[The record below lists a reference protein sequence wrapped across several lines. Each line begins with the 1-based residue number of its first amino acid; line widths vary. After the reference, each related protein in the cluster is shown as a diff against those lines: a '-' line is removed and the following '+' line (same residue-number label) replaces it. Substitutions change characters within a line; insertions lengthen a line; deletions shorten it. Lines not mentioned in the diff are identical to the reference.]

1 MTIRTQITGQFDG
14 YTLTELRALTL
25 RFLRVLNT
33 TRYSPTQGTADYDW
47 IDDALNRGQEDFVRR
62 TRCLRT
68 FAIIELTAN
77 YRTYRLPWNFI
88 DFMAAYYYT
97 SNTEYNELVVETIE
111 GLNDQDSKWRTT
123 TTVSSDGKPTH
134 IYIDRV
140 YGNVWTFG
148 IYPIPTSDGETIEF
162 DSDYGAVVQ
171 WVCPIYTMNS
181 EYGVVIRMTDTDE
194 FYLNTDL
201 GVVGQVSTASGNI
214 SMEYYRLPEKLIIN
228 TENLGDQGTQYPEIP
243 REYHKSL
250 AYFAAADLLSSN
262 PEDAVEFKRSQ
273 IFAGRFESEVQTY
286 IDQRKRPTSGRKLRA
301 RPDVWSQ
308 LENMQYFSEMP

>member
-14 YTLTELRALTL
+14 YTLTELRALVL
-25 RFLRVLNT
+25 RYLRVSDT
-33 TRYSPTQGTADYDW
+33 VRYSPTQGTSDYDW

-68 FAIIELTAN
+68 FAVIELTAN

-97 SNTEYNELVVETIE
+97 SSTEYKELKVTTIE
-111 GLNDQDSKWRTT
+111 ELNDDVYQWRTET
-123 TTVSSDGKPTH
+123 GEPEA

-140 YGNVWTFG
+140 YGNNWTFG
-148 IYPIPTSDGETIEF
+148 LYPIPETDGDTITFSSE
-162 DSDYGAVVQ
+162 YGAVVQ

-181 EYGVVIRMTDTDE
+181 EYGVVVRMTDTDE

-201 GVVGQVSTASGNI
+201 GVVGQIQAATGNI

-228 TENLGDQGTQYPEIP
+228 TENLGDQGTTYPEIP

-250 AYFAAADLLSSN
+250 AYFAAADLLANN
-262 PEDAVEFKRSQ
+262 PEDSVEFKRHQ
-273 IFAGRFESEVQTY
+273 VFAQNFETEVKTY
-286 IDQRKRPTSGRKLRA
+286 IDERKRPLAGHNLRA
-301 RPDVWSQ
+301 KSSAWGWVQ
-308 LENMQYFSEMP
+308 NMQFYRDLA

>member
-1 MTIRTQITGQFDG
+1 MTGQFDG
-14 YTLTELRALTL
+14 YTLTDLRALTL

-47 IDDALNRGQEDFVRR
+47 IDDGLNRGQEDFVRR

-68 FAIIELTAN
+68 FAIIELVAN

-88 DFMAAYYYT
+88 DFMAAYFYT
-97 SNTEYNELVVETIE
+97 SNTDYDELTVETIE
-111 GLNDQDSKWRTT
+111 GLNDQDSAWRTT
-123 TTVSSDGKPTH
+123 TGNPTH

-140 YGNVWTFG
+140 YGNNWTFG
-148 IYPIPTSDGETIEF
+148 LYPIPDADGQTIVF
-162 DSDYGAVVQ
+162 DSEYGAVVQ

-181 EYGVVIRMTDTDE
+181 EYGVVVRMTDTDE

-201 GVVGQVSTASGNI
+201 GVVGQAQTTTGNI
-214 SMEYYRLPEKLIIN
+214 FMEYYRLPEKLIIN

-250 AYFAAADLLSSN
+250 AYFAAADLLSNN
-262 PEDAVEFKRSQ
+262 PEDSVEFKRSQ
-273 IFAGRFESEVQTY
+273 AMAQRFEREVQTY
-286 IDQRKRPTSGRKLRA
+286 IDERKKPIAGRNLRA
-301 RPDVWSQ
+301 RAVVWSK
-308 LENMQYFSEMP
+308 LENMPYFAEQA

>member
-47 IDDALNRGQEDFVRR
+47 IDDGLNRAQEDFVRR

-68 FAIIELTAN
+68 FAVIELVAN

-111 GLNDQDSKWRTT
+111 GLNDQDSSWRTT
-123 TTVSSDGKPTH
+123 TGTPTH
-134 IYIDRV
+134 CYIDRV
-140 YGNVWTFG
+140 YGNNWTFG
-148 IYPIPTSDGETIEF
+148 FYPIPESDGETIVF
-162 DSDYGAVVQ
+162 DSEYGAVVQ
-171 WVCPIYTMNS
+171 WVCPVYTMNS

-201 GVVGQVSTASGNI
+201 GVVGQAQTTTGNVW
-214 SMEYYRLPEKLIIN
+214 MEYYRLPEKLIIN
-228 TENLGDQGTQYPEIP
+228 TENLGDQGTQYPEVP

-273 IFAGRFESEVQTY
+273 VFAQRFEKEIETY
-286 IDQRKRPTSGRKLRA
+286 IDQRKRPIAGRKLRA

-308 LENMQYFSEMP
+308 LENMAYFSEQA